1 MISHLDSFRDSLPHP
16 APSSGLSEW
25 FMDDPDGGSALDG
38 DADHGGHVLPQVLG
52 VLLGRIQWVNPHSH
66 LLRWNI
72 VPIKPVNLKQKGFLG
87 FVFS

>member
-1 MISHLDSFRDSLPHP
+1 MSSDLDSFRDSLPHP

-52 VLLGRIQWVNPHSH
+52 VLLRCIQWVDPYCN
-66 LLRWNI
+66 LLCWNVVSVKI
-72 VPIKPVNLKQKGFLG
+72 VNLKQRGFL
-87 FVFS
+87 VF